1 MYRARGAD
9 FQVGGGGGG
18 EGRTERASVSQL
30 GGSAG
35 MLPRE
40 NLKCYSSEMARN
52 ASKKRI

>member
-18 EGRTERASVSQL
+18 GRTERASVSQL
-30 GGSAG
+30 GGSGG
-35 MLPRE
+35 MLRRE
-40 NLKCYSSEMARN
+40 NLKYYSSEMARN